1 MRGLAYLEWC
11 YIRNNVRA
19 IRRSPVRLALWLLY
33 AVSIV
38 FLCIGRSQRAA
49 SQTPSAHGVAHGPA
63 LGVAGGFLLLTG
75 VAIVLG
81 GAGRFAAFRSP
92 AEAVLMTNAGLRP
105 LTIAIWLQL
114 RKSVAGFRSLGAFSY
129 TFLVFAPVHEG
140 LLGTA
145 RAFLATACVL
155 AVPQTA
161 ALPAFLL
168 GRGRGRK
175 PVLIVGAA
183 LAAFGVVY
191 AIAGFAGRHVF
202 VPLLRATHVDLAVLV
217 RAPLLAE
224 PLAFGVP
231 LLLLAAF
238 VAVVAW
244 RGDDALPELYAA
256 SNLALARQQRRGAR
270 DRATRHP
277 RHSSAVTQTR
287 VPAGALAMVWK
298 NWMTLRRTPG
308 GIKGRLAGPA
318 LWIGLGIGAAALT
331 RRFADGTPLAAF
343 EALAGLRIVFWTPI
357 SAASGLASELAQPL
371 FWLSTDTLRTRLT
384 AWLLASSWPAAFAIG
399 CGGAAA
405 ASVLGRPLVA
415 LCSLPL
421 AALCVAS
428 FKALG
433 IGLYAVFPDPLDAG
447 GPTLLL
453 RLAASVA
460 YLVPAAL
467 TATVAALLHAGA
479 GGATAAFAA
488 TLGAQGWLVLE
499 LVALRFCE
507 RGASLATLSRAT

>member
-1 MRGLAYLEWC
+1 
-11 YIRNNVRA
+11 
-19 IRRSPVRLALWLLY
+19 
-33 AVSIV
+33 
-38 FLCIGRSQRAA
+38 
-49 SQTPSAHGVAHGPA
+49 
-63 LGVAGGFLLLTG
+63 
-75 VAIVLG
+75 
-81 GAGRFAAFRSP
+81 
-92 AEAVLMTNAGLRP
+92 
-105 LTIAIWLQL
+105 
-114 RKSVAGFRSLGAFSY
+114 
-129 TFLVFAPVHEG
+129 
-140 LLGTA
+140 
-145 RAFLATACVL
+145 
-155 AVPQTA
+155 
-161 ALPAFLL
+161 
-168 GRGRGRK
+168 
-175 PVLIVGAA
+175 
-183 LAAFGVVY
+183 
-191 AIAGFAGRHVF
+191 
-202 VPLLRATHVDLAVLV
+202 
-217 RAPLLAE
+217 
-224 PLAFGVP
+224 
-231 LLLLAAF
+231 
-238 VAVVAW
+238 
-244 RGDDALPELYAA
+244 
-256 SNLALARQQRRGAR
+256 
-270 DRATRHP
+270 
-277 RHSSAVTQTR
+277 
-287 VPAGALAMVWK
+287 
-298 NWMTLRRTPG
+298 
-308 GIKGRLAGPA
+308 
-318 LWIGLGIGAAALT
+318 LT